1 MTTYRIRGWIGGEPL
16 PSRIGETTTD
26 ASFSLNSSL
35 EDVWVELWDKDERF
49 DDRLGRGKTNS
60 NGIFEI
66 DFTDEYFRQDI
77 REHEWHP
84 DLFVRVYRGKE
95 LLFDTATVS
104 KIAWN
109 FYQWQ
114 DWETKPPQNPDFE
127 GTVVD
132 GVVNFNFHYPKDIMN
147 DGIITVDE
155 FQYMIGIL
163 NSWKMPE
170 PIAPPM
176 IPSEILEPEE
186 DLKIRRGVVDILPRL
201 DQVARSRSGAS
212 GTLTTG
218 AESRGGSLQQLVD
231 NALGSVLCRHPNS
244 DPQVFLDSLEK
255 AFTPH
260 QEDNRTIY
268 LWNPCS
274 YGARIETDLGG
285 AITGAQASLFNRAK
299 TSLGD
304 ALKLLDHIHPLNP
317 AADPQN
323 MEATRST
330 VRTEIIELLNE
341 LGLPEGP
348 REQRVDS
355 LFQVLIGDTTV
366 NDSYEVVGGQM
377 QQLADAFG
385 LERSLINT
393 VSEEHNYSNY
403 LTMRDYLISLRDSW
417 TQYSSDSGAG
427 AYIGTQLVL
436 LSQALSV
443 IAQSVEETYRIMDLY
458 FLGPAERRSVWIDF
472 TKARDRNLP
481 KGYKDIIAF
490 VLPDGTGYLLED
502 VAQLTPPMTVEEL
515 LSWALRFATQ
525 EGPAL
530 AMSGGKI
537 GIASSLAETAKRLMI
552 LSTAAA
558 YTPVKNTAYKRSAG
572 ALLDLGSQCYEVQRL
587 AQEVIPPI
595 TSDRTFDAFDIKDES
610 RRSSKNGKGGQPVDL
625 RTLIIGLLGMGNE
638 PLTGFLQGLG
648 VPIKDIEPL
657 VSNKNV
663 DQIIWAIRNQR

>member
-16 PSRIGETTTD
+16 PPRTGGTTTD

-77 REHEWHP
+77 REYEWHP
-84 DLFVRVYRGKE
+84 DLFFRVYRGKE
-95 LLFDTATVS
+95 LLVDTATVS
-104 KIAWN
+104 QIHWN
-109 FYQWQ
+109 FQEWQ
-114 DWETKPPQNPDFE
+114 DWDNPDYEPKNPDFSTTTTPPPPE
-127 GTVVD
+127 
-132 GVVNFNFHYPKDIMN
+132 NFNFLQDPDIIN
-147 DGIITVDE
+147 DVVNKV
-155 FQYMIGIL
+155 QYMIGIL
-163 NSWKMPE
+163 NYWKMPE

-186 DLKIRRGVVDILPRL
+186 DLTIHRGVVDILPRL

-260 QEDNRTIY
+260 TEDNRTIY

-285 AITGAQASLFNRAK
+285 AITGAQASLYHRAK

-304 ALKLLDHIHPLNP
+304 ALKLLEHLHPLNP

-330 VRTEIIELLNE
+330 VRTEIVELLNE

-348 REQRVDS
+348 RTQRVDS
-355 LFQVLIGDTTV
+355 LFQVLIGDTTA
-366 NDSYEVVGGQM
+366 NDPYEVVGGQL

-417 TQYSSDSGAG
+417 TQYSSKSGAG

-443 IAQSVEETYRIMDLY
+443 IAQSVQETYRIMDLY
-458 FLGPAERRSVWIDF
+458 FLGPTERRSVWIDF
-472 TKARDRNLP
+472 TKARDRNLIKRLKKLINNQNDYSQSDYP
-481 KGYKDIIAF
+481 LGDITPEQVAF
-490 VLPDGTGYLLED
+490 ALPNGTLYLVED
-502 VAQLTPPMTVEEL
+502 AAQLTPQMTVEEL

-537 GIASSLAETAKRLMI
+537 GIAGSLAGTAKRLMI

-587 AQEVIPPI
+587 AQAVVPPI
-595 TSDRTFDAFDIKDES
+595 TSQRTFDAYDSKDDT
-610 RRSSKNGKGGQPVDL
+610 Q
-625 RTLIIGLLGMGNE
+625 RT
-638 PLTGFLQGLG
+638 
-648 VPIKDIEPL
+648 
-657 VSNKNV
+657 
-663 DQIIWAIRNQR
+663 